1 MEKAMS
7 SMERMMAVLR
17 GDPVDRIPY
26 SFWSHL
32 PEIDRDAERMA
43 EATVKFVYDYDL
55 DFIKTMPNGMYAIED
70 FGCKCDFS
78 EVPLGGVA
86 KLAATPIQ
94 KPQDWGLIHQLE
106 MDAPALS
113 RELRTVE
120 FILKELKGKVPV
132 LFTVFSP
139 LTTAEKISGGRLRA
153 HIDAGARKHLHKAL
167 DSIAQTTKKLS
178 EKAIAMGVD
187 GVFLATQS
195 ATNKKFSLEEYL
207 EFGKHYDLIALE
219 GAIGGWCNALHIHGD
234 DIYFNE
240 LSDYPV
246 QILNWHVW
254 ETAPDICDAIKTTDK
269 CIMGGLKRFSITEN
283 KKDEL
288 SAQIWASLAQSEG
301 RRHILTPGCVI
312 RPPMPES
319 ALRHL
324 RQTLC
329 RACDSL
335 L

>member
-1 MEKAMS
+1 MKKAMN
-7 SMERMMAVLR
+7 SMERMKAVLE

-32 PEIDRDAERMA
+32 PEIDRNAECMA
-43 EATVKFVYDYDL
+43 EATVKFASDYNL

-70 FGCKCDFS
+70 FGCECDFS
-78 EVPLGGVA
+78 EVSLGGVA
-86 KLAATPIQ
+86 KLASTPIQ
-94 KPQDWGLIHQLE
+94 EPHDWALIHQL
-106 MDAPALS
+106 DIDTPALS

-120 FILKELKGKVPV
+120 LILKELKGKAPV

-139 LTTAEKISGGRLRA
+139 LTTAEKISGGRLRT
-153 HIDAGARKHLHKAL
+153 HIDNGKHEHLHHAL
-167 DSIAQTTKKLS
+167 ASIAQTTKKLS
-178 EKAIAMGVD
+178 EKAIAMGAD

-195 ATNKKFSLEEYL
+195 ATNKKFSLEEYQ
-207 EFGKHYDLIALE
+207 EFGKRYDLIVLE
-219 GAIGGWCNALHIHGD
+219 GAINGWCNTLHIHGD

-254 ETAPDICDAIKTTDK
+254 ETAPDICDAIRTTDK
-269 CIMGGLKRFSITEN
+269 CLMGGLKRFSITEN

-288 SAQIWASLAQSEG
+288 RAQIWASLAQSG
-301 RRHILTPGCVI
+301 GKRHILTPGCVI
-312 RPPMPES
+312 RPPIPES
-319 ALRHL
+319 ALLHL
-324 RQTLC
+324 SQTLC
-329 RACDSL
+329 EACDSL